1 MFSPSPDKKNVSTTP
16 TKTLKQLCRDRQ
28 LSTAGIVE
36 RAELEQLVLS
46 SVAHWGAIPAAA
58 EPEPDAAVEPEP
70 EPVAEEDP
78 AAAGTLS
85 IGSRDTW
92 SASHVLRLLGLIRPQ
107 GRQHQPGGGAPQPM
121 MLGNAAQPVT
131 LTRTPM
137 LAFRGADTE
146 SDADGDG
153 AGGAGLGSSHG
164 FFVV

>member
-78 AAAGTLS
+78 AAADPAGADAEE
-85 IGSRDTW
+85 R
-92 SASHVLRLLGLIRPQ
+92 RLDP
-107 GRQHQPGGGAPQPM
+107 AD
-121 MLGNAAQPVT
+121 GNAY
-131 LTRTPM
+131 TRQEFEDAYGGT
-137 LAFRGADTE
+137 TE
-146 SDADGDG
+146 WDA
-153 AGGAGLGSSHG
+153 AEKAP
-164 FFVV
+164 